1 MDVGAIFQS
10 TGQGDNIHTNPNIS
24 LLGRVFLPV
33 NIGSQKEELK
43 ECEHV

>member
-1 MDVGAIFQS
+1 MGHKLAKTALF
-10 TGQGDNIHTNPNIS
+10 TNPNIS

-43 ECEHV
+43 EREHV